1 MVLLFLYLPLYCYM
15 NSTLFLAFVISLL
28 HGFIPNHWLPIVAI
42 SHKQNWSKLTTF
54 RFASLAAWA
63 HSIGTIMIGLIV
75 FYTTSNTL
83 EYITE
88 NQTSSAL
95 DHHRE
100 HDLNPLHQT
109 PFEHIGGI
117 ILILLGI
124 WFLYRHYKHHHF
136 HLDVP
141 TKGKKWIFGAILLSM
156 FLSPCMEIIGY
167 FFTLAP
173 GGFKGILALILVY
186 SITTW
191 VSILFGVFLGYKGMK
206 KLDAHKWE
214 HNSGIITSAVM
225 ILSGILMWFT

>member
-1 MVLLFLYLPLYCYM
+1 M
-15 NSTLFLAFVISLL
+15 NSTLILAFVISLL

-42 SHKQNWSKLTTF
+42 SHKQKWSKFTTF

-63 HSIGTIMIGLIV
+63 HSIGTIIIGLV
-75 FYTTSNTL
+75 VYFTTSKALNFIQPKNTV
-83 EYITE
+83 
-88 NQTSSAL
+88 
-95 DHHRE
+95 DHH
-100 HDLNPLHQT
+100 HNDVNPLANT

-117 ILILLGI
+117 ILISLGL

-141 TKGKKWIFGAILLSM
+141 QNQNSKWIFGAILLSM

-173 GGFKGILALILVY
+173 NGFPMILALILVY
-186 SITTW
+186 AITTW
-191 VSILFGVFLGYKGMK
+191 LSILLGVFLGYKGMK

-225 ILSGILMWFT
+225 ILSGIMIWFT